1 MISMTNLQDIGQR
14 IRSARKARGLTA
26 VELAE
31 RAGMH
36 RNTLLALETGR
47 GNIELVKLL
56 ALCSE
61 LELDLLVLPRQ
72 AAALRAADSQGAGGQ
87 TELGERLQA
96 LMGEGGRA

>member
-1 MISMTNLQDIGQR
+1 MTNLQDIGQR

-26 VELAE
+26 LDLAE

-47 GNIELVKLL
+47 GNIELVRLL

-61 LELDLLVLPRQ
+61 LELELLLLPQ
-72 AAALRAADSQGAGGQ
+72 QVAAVRAAESQGVGSQ
-87 TELGERLQA
+87 TELGERLHR
-96 LMGEGGRA
+96 LMGKGDPA